1 MTDYPIIDQR
11 SLPKAERGGRWGIGF
26 RSRSSSDLP
35 LPNAHEAV
43 VYKSGGTYVVDDGR
57 SRTVDEHVVNAT
69 NISVVDMREEAPVT
83 VQVPIPSA
91 GAAEFTVNVT
101 FLCTVKKPEEV
112 VEAGLKDMADPLTQY
127 LIRHQPLFHV
137 GEEYEFDQINTVR
150 RSVTA
155 EIKAYVSVKPPR
167 FRGMDVKLGN
177 VQVLTPGELAEFHRK
192 LRERELEGRLNSKE
206 QRMEH
211 HLAEQRQEL
220 EEIRRRHTEESEL
233 QRRRHEQ
240 FMEEIRRDYEQ
251 KLAEQQ
257 LMHDQ
262 LLRSQT
268 FKHAVSE
275 TERLKDAIGA
285 DQSEIPTLLAASAG
299 ERNIAQTAELLN
311 QDRQRKREEEAA
323 DRRRR
328 ETWGREDAIYEQQ
341 VARDDA
347 RLRYNLK
354 VEELKA
360 QMEVVKAGVARGLAD
375 HQTIDTLMG
384 AISSA
389 VKQLESASASAVPA
403 AARPAAGEQ
412 EEAEPKSY
420 DEAPLPEEAN
430 ADGEAQADDSIIDAQ
445 IVTDDPGSR
454 DEADS
459 GGPRF
464 REEDLGRQR

>member
-11 SLPKAERGGRWGIGF
+11 SLPKAERGGRWGIGS

-43 VYKSGGTYVVDDGR
+43 VYKSGGIYVVDDGR

-91 GAAEFTVNVT
+91 GAAEFTVSVT

-192 LRERELEGRLNSKE
+192 LRERELEGRLNSEE

-220 EEIRRRHTEESEL
+220 EEIRRRHAEESEL

-240 FMEEIRRDYEQ
+240 FMEDIRRDYEQ

-299 ERNIAQTAELLN
+299 ERNIAETAELLN

-323 DRRRR
+323 DRLRR
-328 ETWGREDAIYEQQ
+328 ETWEREDAIYEQQ

-389 VKQLESASASAVPA
+389 VKQLESASASAAPA
-403 AARPAAGEQ
+403 AARPTAGRQ